1 MIDPLVAELR
11 DRREKA
17 GLTQRQLADA
27 MHCVQ
32 SHVSMLEAGRT
43 DLQLDT
49 LRRWA
54 AALGVQPAWVPL
66 TYETAPAAELP
77 AGNGA
82 HADAPASDPVPA
94 EFGDRADVARCP
106 NCGEPFTGFESEPG
120 DAIGVNGYIEY
131 LSVYTRWD
139 PCGCTRKA
147 PLKPA
152 VARTLDV
159 AERTVE
165 KAREAR

>member
-1 MIDPLVAELR
+1 MTVDPLVAELR

-66 TYETAPAAELP
+66 TYE
-77 AGNGA
+77 
-82 HADAPASDPVPA
+82 PASED
-94 EFGDRADVARCP
+94 
-106 NCGEPFTGFESEPG
+106 
-120 DAIGVNGYIEY
+120 
-131 LSVYTRWD
+131 
-139 PCGCTRKA
+139 
-147 PLKPA
+147 

-165 KAREAR
+165 KAREARADA